1 MSSFK
6 LENKNIN
13 NKKTKKSISFENSK
27 IFNAQLRKMEEI
39 PVTTALSNFFVDL
52 TERQKHLQNEIE
64 NQRNT
69 IKNADKKIY
78 FLASKM
84 FQNIESKY
92 KKIKLSNK
100 ASNSKLNNDI
110 MKNKIKQFE
119 KSRSEIMM
127 KFDDK
132 IIKNNIFQ
140 TSINSKKMPI
150 RINLG
155 LISTPKISTSFNNS
169 VFDTKNNN
177 IIHSENRPKNHK
189 LLSLSTPIKKFN
201 KDISTINHEQSRFLR
216 PKYRIKKYKVEVIK
230 GWEAKNGFDY
240 DNSKNKYFI
249 EDKVYQR
256 NFISN
261 QIEIIIDNTNS
272 FKLENMIYIEKHIKQ
287 DEINIQF
294 LIKLN
299 KLIEETSGLFI
310 KVGHLIISDYEKF
323 SNLQSE
329 THQLNPPEM
338 KEGSVV
344 YNEKIEFGKNTKILN
359 ESVKFLTTTYE
370 VYLILTNT
378 SDYILSM
385 NEFLKI
391 KHFLN
396 RARFNISE
404 LNIYS
409 KKCLDII
416 KYENNIVNLYNSQKK
431 IIQNNEKLINKQYSN
446 IDKTTKDDFENF
458 REKVFQEYGRD
469 KVRRLNNLLNETR
482 IKHSNSKKNILNK
495 KCKFIDFDDR
505 MFNKLFKYMD
515 PEIKDKFEAFSVTQK
530 KNNNKFER
538 KVYKFNF

>member
-13 NKKTKKSISFENSK
+13 NKKIKKSISFENSK

-92 KKIKLSNK
+92 KKIKISNK

-177 IIHSENRPKNHK
+177 NIHSVNRPKNHK

-310 KVGHLIISDYEKF
+310 KVGHLSI
-323 SNLQSE
+323 
-329 THQLNPPEM
+329 
-338 KEGSVV
+338 
-344 YNEKIEFGKNTKILN
+344 
-359 ESVKFLTTTYE
+359 
-370 VYLILTNT
+370 
-378 SDYILSM
+378 
-385 NEFLKI
+385 
-391 KHFLN
+391 
-396 RARFNISE
+396 
-404 LNIYS
+404 
-409 KKCLDII
+409 
-416 KYENNIVNLYNSQKK
+416 
-431 IIQNNEKLINKQYSN
+431 
-446 IDKTTKDDFENF
+446 
-458 REKVFQEYGRD
+458 
-469 KVRRLNNLLNETR
+469 
-482 IKHSNSKKNILNK
+482 
-495 KCKFIDFDDR
+495 
-505 MFNKLFKYMD
+505 
-515 PEIKDKFEAFSVTQK
+515 
-530 KNNNKFER
+530 
-538 KVYKFNF
+538 

>member
-1 MSSFK
+1 M
-6 LENKNIN
+6 I
-13 NKKTKKSISFENSK
+13 KS
-27 IFNAQLRKMEEI
+27 
-39 PVTTALSNFFVDL
+39 
-52 TERQKHLQNEIE
+52 
-64 NQRNT
+64 
-69 IKNADKKIY
+69 
-78 FLASKM
+78 
-84 FQNIESKY
+84 
-92 KKIKLSNK
+92 
-100 ASNSKLNNDI
+100 
-110 MKNKIKQFE
+110 
-119 KSRSEIMM
+119 
-127 KFDDK
+127 
-132 IIKNNIFQ
+132 
-140 TSINSKKMPI
+140 
-150 RINLG
+150 
-155 LISTPKISTSFNNS
+155 
-169 VFDTKNNN
+169 
-177 IIHSENRPKNHK
+177 
-189 LLSLSTPIKKFN
+189 
-201 KDISTINHEQSRFLR
+201 
-216 PKYRIKKYKVEVIK
+216 
-230 GWEAKNGFDY
+230 WEAKNGFDY

-249 EDKVYQR
+249 EDKVYQK

-310 KVGHLIISDYEKF
+310 KVGHLIISDHEKF
-323 SNLQSE
+323 SNLQNE

-446 IDKTTKDDFENF
+446 LDKTTKDDFQNF

-495 KCKFIDFDDR
+495 KCKFIDFDDT
-505 MFNKLFKYMD
+505 MFNKLFKYME

-530 KNNNKFER
+530 KIKNKFER